1 MQNKTNP
8 EKVEVVVSKHQ
19 EEEKEE
25 GQGNREEQEQ
35 GGERSIK
42 MTTRDREMLGHVALL
57 KYAAERHSQR
67 LVFASPV
74 VRANRRKRT
83 GEALDIGVM
92 RRKLRQLSRGA
103 GANDERRRVEPHGTA
118 RLLNQ
123 ALLRD
128 RSTAKRF
135 GMSRAAS
142 QNESSSTRPWRPSER
157 HEVRHASCNGAREC
171 PAPRSRWKRS
181 RT

>member
-74 VRANRRKRT
+74 VRAN
-83 GEALDIGVM
+83 